1 MESNELS
8 AKKTAKPECEKLKL
22 QRYGDEAG
30 LTQAI
35 GPNGMGDGGG
45 GGSSMNMTG
54 L

>member
-1 MESNELS
+1 M
-8 AKKTAKPECEKLKL
+8 
-22 QRYGDEAG
+22 GDVAE

-45 GGSSMNMTG
+45 GSSMNMTG